1 MQHKIFEP
9 ARHNEESPA
18 EGMASVN
25 TFNPEE
31 TPLEEMEADQS
42 ETVRNK
48 QEATGNR
55 QSATGNEKTISNKQ

>member
-1 MQHKIFEP
+1 MKRKIFEP

-31 TPLEEMEADQS
+31 TPLEEMQEDQASKEEQLSREKAQGQRRHEESNS
-42 ETVRNK
+42 E
-48 QEATGNR
+48 
-55 QSATGNEKTISNKQ
+55 